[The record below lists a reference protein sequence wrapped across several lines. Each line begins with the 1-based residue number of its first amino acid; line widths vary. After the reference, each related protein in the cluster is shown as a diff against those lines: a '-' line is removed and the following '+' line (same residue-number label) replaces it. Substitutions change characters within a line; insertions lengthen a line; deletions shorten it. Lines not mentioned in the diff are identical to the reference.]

1 MKKSICILLIFAMLL
16 GLCACGKKT
25 ASAETPAASA
35 AAPAAEQ
42 PAEAAPAA
50 AEPAQAE
57 TPAAPA
63 APAALSAAEAF
74 DAPSCGFR
82 YVYPEEY
89 KNASGGVIRMME
101 QGTSGGSATF
111 ELVYI
116 LVPEGEH
123 QAFLDFEKTLDDGL
137 TLAALFERGYMAFT
151 LFLVYA
157 DRADGSMAKKIENDM
172 IANAAAEDMI
182 YVGQTKASAAW
193 YCSLLRPK
201 LMETDPDS
209 FRQTMGD
216 AFDEY
221 ISFAR
226 NKDLV
231 LSGFTEI

>member
-1 MKKSICILLIFAMLL
+1 MKKSICILLAFVMML
-16 GLCACGKKT
+16 GFCACSKSS
-25 ASAETPAASA
+25 ASAEMPAASA
-35 AAPAAEQ
+35 AAPAAEK
-42 PAEAAPAA
+42 PAEAAAESAPAA
-50 AEPAQAE
+50 APS
-57 TPAAPA
+57 APA
-63 APAALSAAEAF
+63 ASAALSAAEAF
-74 DAPSCGFR
+74 TAASCGFQ

-89 KNASGGVIRMME
+89 QNASGVIRMME
-101 QGTSGGSATF
+101 QGSSSGSATF

-116 LVPEGEH
+116 LVPKEEH
-123 QAFLDFEKTLDDGL
+123 EAFLEFEKSLSDGL
-137 TLAALFERGYMAFT
+137 SLAALFEHGYMAFT

-172 IANAAAEDMI
+172 ISNAAAEDMI
-182 YVGQTKASAAW
+182 YVGQTKASANW

-231 LSGFTEI
+231 LSGFEEI

>member
-1 MKKSICILLIFAMLL
+1 MKKSICILLILAMLL
-16 GLCACGKKT
+16 GLCACGKKS

-35 AAPAAEQ
+35 AAPAAEAS
-42 PAEAAPAA
+42 AEAAPAE
-50 AEPAQAE
+50 AEPAQAAA
-57 TPAAPA
+57 TAAPA
-63 APAALSAAEAF
+63 PLSAEEAF

-89 KNASGGVIRMME
+89 RNAGGVIRMME
-101 QGTSGGSATF
+101 QGSSGGSATF

-116 LVPEGEH
+116 LVPEGER
-123 QAFLDFEKTLDDGL
+123 QTFLDFEKTLDDGL
-137 TLAALFERGYMAFT
+137 TLAALFEHGYMVFT
-151 LFLVYA
+151 LFQVYA

>member
-1 MKKSICILLIFAMLL
+1 MKKSICILLVFVMML
-16 GLCACGKKT
+16 GFCACGKNS
-25 ASAETPAASA
+25 ASAEMPDASA
-35 AAPAAEQ
+35 AAPAVEK
-42 PAEAAPAA
+42 PAEAAAESAPAA
-50 AEPAQAE
+50 A
-57 TPAAPA
+57 TAAPA
-63 APAALSAAEAF
+63 ASAALSAAEAF
-74 DAPSCGFR
+74 TAASCGFQ

-89 KNASGGVIRMME
+89 QNASGVIRMME
-101 QGTSGGSATF
+101 QGSSSGSATF

-116 LVPEGEH
+116 LVPEGERE
-123 QAFLDFEKTLDDGL
+123 AFLEFEKSLSDGL
-137 TLAALFERGYMAFT
+137 SLAALFEHGYMAFT

-182 YVGQTKASAAW
+182 YVGQTKASANW